1 MAINPPTES
10 KTYEPPVPRSVEDTG
25 LNMGLLSDLALKIL
39 YFESYMTGR
48 DLSTRMGLPFPNVVS
63 VVLEFLR
70 REKLCE
76 VRSATGRGGFSEST
90 YEYVLTSRGRDMGR
104 DALERGQYTGT
115 APVPIAVYNASVR
128 AQGLS
133 DVVVHQKDLRKAV
146 AHLVFNEQ
154 TFEQIGPAINSGR
167 SIFLFG
173 GPGNGKTSIAE
184 AIGKLLMEGD
194 MYIPYAV
201 EVEGQIIKVFDEVNH
216 ISVEAKNQHRLDER
230 WLKIKRPFIVVGGEL
245 TLEGLDLVYNLD
257 YKYYE
262 APYQMKA
269 NGGIF
274 LIDDFGRQTVRP
286 TDLLNRWILPL
297 EKRID
302 FMTLHTGRKFE
313 VPFEVLIVFS
323 TNLEPRELV
332 DEAFLRRIRHKIE
345 VTNPSWEEYMEIF
358 RRVAKSKNI
367 PFSESSLAYLVR
379 EHYIKP
385 QRAPRACHPRDLL
398 DQIIDIAL
406 YLNIPPTLSK
416 ELIDR
421 AALSYFVN
429 FEI

>member
-1 MAINPPTES
+1 MTINQVTS
-10 KTYEPPVPRSVEDTG
+10 NKTFEPVAPRTVEETG
-25 LNMGLLSDLALKIL
+25 LNMGILSDLALKIL

-48 DLSTRMGLPFPNVVS
+48 DLSTRMGLPFANVVS

-90 YEYVLTSRGRDMGR
+90 YEYVLTSRGRDMAR
-104 DALERGQYTGT
+104 DALERGQYIGT
-115 APVPIAVYNASVR
+115 APVPLSVYTASIK
-128 AQGLS
+128 AQSLK
-133 DVVVHQKDLRKAV
+133 DIVVHQRDLRKAV

-184 AIGKLLMEGD
+184 AIGSLLMEGD
-194 MYIPYAV
+194 MYIPYAI
-201 EVEGQIIKVFDEVNH
+201 EVEGQIIKVFDDVNH
-216 ISVEAKNQHRLDER
+216 IIIDGQNSHRSDGR
-230 WLKIKRPFIVVGGEL
+230 WLKIRRPFIVVGGEL
-245 TLEGLDLVYNLD
+245 TMEGLDLVYNFN

-262 APYQMKA
+262 APYQIKA

-286 TDLLNRWILPL
+286 TDLLNRWIMPL

-367 PFSESSLAYLVR
+367 PFAESSLAYLVR

-385 QRAPRACHPRDLL
+385 QRTPRACHPRDLL
-398 DQIIDIAL
+398 DQIIDISS

-421 AALSYFVN
+421 AALSYFVD
-429 FEI
+429 F

>member
-1 MAINPPTES
+1 MSTMQMTE
-10 KTYEPPVPRSVEDTG
+10 KIKYEPLAPRSVEETG
-25 LNMGLLSDLALKIL
+25 LTMGLLSDLALKVL

-48 DLSTRMGLPFPNVVS
+48 DLASHMGLPFPNVVS
-63 VVLEFLR
+63 IVLEFLR

-90 YEYVLTSRGRDMGR
+90 YEYVLTSRGRDMSR
-104 DALERGQYTGT
+104 DALERGQYSGT
-115 APVPIAVYNASVR
+115 APVPLAVYNASVKT
-128 AQGLS
+128 QSLK
-133 DVVVHQKDLRKAV
+133 DIVVHQRELRKAV
-146 AHLVFNEQ
+146 SHLVFNET

-173 GPGNGKTSIAE
+173 GPGNGKTSMAE
-184 AIGKLLMEGD
+184 AIGSLLMEGD
-194 MYIPYAV
+194 MYIPYAI
-201 EVEGQIIKVFDEVNH
+201 EIEGQIIKLFDEVNH
-216 ISVEAKNQHRLDER
+216 IVLNEDHPHRIDGR

-245 TLEGLDLVYNLD
+245 TLEGLDLVYNND

-262 APYQMKA
+262 APYQIKA

-297 EKRID
+297 DKRID

-323 TNLEPRELV
+323 TNLEPKELV

-345 VTNPSWEEYMEIF
+345 VANPSWEEYMEIF
-358 RRVAKSKNI
+358 RRVAKNKNI

-385 QRAPRACHPRDLL
+385 HRSARACHPRDLL
-398 DQIIDIAL
+398 DQIIDIST

-421 AALSYFVN
+421 AAASYFVE
-429 FEI
+429 F

>member
-1 MAINPPTES
+1 MVSNQTGERQA
-10 KTYEPPVPRSVEDTG
+10 YEPLAPRSVEETG
-25 LNMGLLSDLALKIL
+25 LNMGMLSDLALKVL

-48 DLSTRMGLPFPNVVS
+48 DLALRMGLHFPNVVS

-70 REKLCE
+70 REKLVE

-90 YEYVLTSRGRDMGR
+90 YEYVLTTRGRDMAR
-104 DALERGQYTGT
+104 DAIERGQYIGT
-115 APVPIAVYNASVR
+115 APVPLSVYNASIR
-128 AQGLS
+128 QQSLK
-133 DVVVHQKDLRKAV
+133 DVIVHQRDLRKAV
-146 AHLVFNEQ
+146 SHLVFNEQ

-184 AIGKLLMEGD
+184 AIGRLLMEGD
-194 MYIPYAV
+194 MYIPYAID
-201 EVEGQIIKVFDEVNH
+201 VEGQIIKVFDDVNH
-216 ISVEAKNQHRLDER
+216 VIVDQNNGHRLDGR
-230 WLKIKRPFIVVGGEL
+230 WIRIKRPFIVVGGEL
-245 TLEGLDLVYNLD
+245 TLDGLDLVYNTD

-262 APYQMKA
+262 APYQVKA

-323 TNLEPRELV
+323 TNLEPQELV

-345 VTNPSWEEYMEIF
+345 VVNPSWEEFMEIF

-367 PFSESSLAYLVR
+367 PFSESALAYMIR
-379 EHYIKP
+379 EHYIKQ
-385 QRAPRACHPRDLL
+385 QRSPRACHPRDLL
-398 DQIIDIAL
+398 DQIIDIAN

-421 AALSYFVN
+421 AATSYFVD
-429 FEI
+429 FQ